1 MKKILTI
8 ALVLCLLA
16 TALAGCG
23 SSAPAAD
30 PTAAP
35 TEAPAEYPP
44 CCTVL
49 TDGDGAEQIAYC
61 ELHDAIHQAEA
72 QMLAEARTDAAV
84 ANAHRIARS
93 MWSAEL
99 DSLYEGWR
107 AAVSTEELPQI
118 ASDQALFLAM
128 LNSQEGLMK
137 NRGAS
142 QAARDEKVAALLM
155 EQCVYVCTAMYAQ
168 SLA

>member
-1 MKKILTI
+1 M
-8 ALVLCLLA
+8 A
-16 TALAGCG
+16 
-23 SSAPAAD
+23 

-35 TEAPAEYPP
+35 TPVPTAVPTPVPTEAPVEYPA
-44 CCTVL
+44 CCSVTV
-49 TDGDGAEQIAYC
+49 DAGGAEHTAYC
-61 ELHDAIHQAEA
+61 ELHDAIVQAAA
-72 QMLAEARTDAAV
+72 QLLAEAKTDAAV
-84 ANAHRIARS
+84 ANAWKIARS

-99 DSLYEGWR
+99 DSLYSGWKS
-107 AAVSTEELPQI
+107 AATSEELPQI